1 MRRLTDVTYWD
12 ENWWK
17 RERPRRLW
25 LYRDFEFET
34 VRLLRSPVCGGPFR
48 VLEIG
53 AGGSRLLPYLR
64 RKYGYE
70 ALGTDFSL
78 SGCLLLRANLA
89 LDGLEGSVV
98 CEDLFLSSFRPETFD
113 LVYSSGL
120 IEHFDDTRAVIQ
132 EHLRMVKPGGRLV
145 LIVPNLQGI
154 QGKIVRCLAPSLWSR
169 HWIFGPVELTGVL
182 ESFGL
187 EQLRSGYLG
196 SFYLHIGCDREWSG
210 TKTWPGWLR
219 WGIHASVR
227 FANALISFSFRLSPL
242 RLHTRPLSP
251 AFFAAGTKP
260 SV

>member
-78 SGCLLLRANLA
+78 SGCLLLRRIWR
-89 LDGLEGSVV
+89 ST
-98 CEDLFLSSFRPETFD
+98 DLKGRSS
-113 LVYSSGL
+113 
-120 IEHFDDTRAVIQ
+120 A
-132 EHLRMVKPGGRLV
+132 
-145 LIVPNLQGI
+145 
-154 QGKIVRCLAPSLWSR
+154 KICFYPR
-169 HWIFGPVELTGVL
+169 
-182 ESFGL
+182 FGL
-187 EQLRSGYLG
+187 KRSTWCILR
-196 SFYLHIGCDREWSG
+196 
-210 TKTWPGWLR
+210 
-219 WGIHASVR
+219 V
-227 FANALISFSFRLSPL
+227 
-242 RLHTRPLSP
+242 
-251 AFFAAGTKP
+251 
-260 SV
+260 